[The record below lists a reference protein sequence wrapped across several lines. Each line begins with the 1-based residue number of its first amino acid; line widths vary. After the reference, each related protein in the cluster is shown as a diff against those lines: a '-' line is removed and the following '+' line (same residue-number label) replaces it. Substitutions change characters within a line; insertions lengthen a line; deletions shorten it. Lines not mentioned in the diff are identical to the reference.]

1 LRSSRTPPL
10 IAITL
15 AFAAA
20 TSAIACLDAVA
31 PTPTSTSVTI
41 TPVNRSTRGSESGAA
56 SKFQMDFRVRNTGS
70 RTIFLDR
77 IYTRTEKLVDQEWE
91 LATETTGAPFASV
104 RTLLPNQSTTFSYGV
119 NYVRDTSPFAMHLE
133 HIRGLY
139 RVRLRFSFASAGID
153 PLPPEESYSQ
163 PFAVE

>member
-1 LRSSRTPPL
+1 MRSNRTRRL

-15 AFAAA
+15 AFVAAP
-20 TSAIACLDAVA
+20 SAVACLDAVA

-41 TPVNRSTRGSESGAA
+41 TPVNRSTRGSEDGGVSE
-56 SKFQMDFRVRNTGS
+56 FQMDFRVRNTGS

-77 IYTRTEKLVDQEWE
+77 IYTRTEKLIDQEWE
-91 LATETTGAPFASV
+91 LATETTGTPFASV
-104 RTLLPNQSTTFSYGV
+104 RTLLPNQSTTFSYRV
-119 NYVRDTSPFAMHLE
+119 NYVRDTSPFALHLE

-139 RVRLRFSFASAGID
+139 RVRLRFSFASGGID